1 LAGYGHG
8 QTRVEGGDSADAGG
22 LRGGVALTH
31 DDVGDEFGVESRP
44 AHQLSDNGGGEFVGG
59 DVPELAAEGSD
70 RGPQRLAND
79 DVLVHG
85 SSTSRPPASCGPVCP
100 RCSLSRDDRMA
111 AIDLIH
117 QESRCGCPRPWR
129 GRPGSRARMSR
140 TLVWVSPTLAR
151 ARRTQVSAPR
161 SASGSQTVSTAPL
174 NRSPSSPRPC
184 TSTAPP
190 SRRIACTTSD
200 SPTPRVPVC

>member
-1 LAGYGHG
+1 
-8 QTRVEGGDSADAGG
+8 
-22 LRGGVALTH
+22 TH

-44 AHQLSDNGGGEFVGG
+44 AHQLSDDGGGEFVGG

-100 RCSLSRDDRMA
+100 RCSLSRDGRMA

-117 QESRCGCPRPWR
+117 QESRCGCPGPWRGRPGSRCECPRLWR

-151 ARRTQVSAPR
+151 ARRTQVSVSR
-161 SASGSQTVSTAPL
+161 FASGSQTVSTAPL

-190 SRRIACTTSD
+190 SRRIACTTSAYA
-200 SPTPRVPVC
+200 PPRVPVC